1 VAHRGPAER
10 GIEVV
15 SVLFIDRF
23 WLSRT
28 LPIWEVD
35 DALQLG
41 SRLSPGSTGSCWLLL
56 VLTSDAEAGAHSRA
70 LTWSGPLGSI
80 SDPPW
85 TTAAP

>member
-1 VAHRGPAER
+1 MAHRGPAER

-41 SRLSPGSTGSCWLLL
+41 SRLSLREHRLML
-56 VLTSDAEAGAHSRA
+56 VVARA
-70 LTWSGPLGSI
+70 DLRRGGRRPQPRPYLVRSGRV
-80 SDPPW
+80 DQ
-85 TTAAP
+85 